1 MSWVR
6 ARWIELTL
14 LGLGAGLLAGTMWH
28 IGLDGLVRDLRV
40 LGWGLALVLLVEG
53 LAVAFNTWGWVLAF
67 PAGERTVTHGRLL
80 AARLAGD
87 GVNYL
92 TPSATVGGELLRV
105 RLLGGG
111 MSLGLRWASVSVAK
125 IGQTV
130 AQVVFVVLGLA
141 LVLPRLVGT
150 APWVAWLAG
159 GAAAA
164 LVSLAFA
171 WLLSRG
177 IWRMFTGAVRGIGLR
192 GWLPAA
198 WTAPGRDLDAAV
210 GRLGG
215 WRLAG
220 SLAWFLGGWTV
231 GAAEIYLILAWLGG
245 PVDWQ
250 TALAVETGSVFID
263 GILFF
268 VPAKVGTQE
277 GGKVVLFAALGLNP
291 ARGLTVGVVRRI
303 RELAYAGLGMA
314 ALGWLTVGRAPT
326 ARPAA
331 LRHGTEHPR

>member
-6 ARWIELTL
+6 RRWFELL
-14 LGLGAGLLAGTMWH
+14 VLGLGAGVLVATVWR
-28 IGLDGLVRDLRV
+28 IGIDDLVRDLRV
-40 LGWGLALVLLVEG
+40 LGWGLAFILLVES
-53 LAVAFNTWGWVLAF
+53 LAVACNTWGWMLGF
-67 PAGERTVTHGRLL
+67 PAGERTVTQGRLL

-92 TPSATVGGELLRV
+92 TPSGTVGGEFLRV
-105 RLLGGG
+105 RLLGSG
-111 MSLGLRWASVSVAK
+111 MPLGLRWASVSVAK

-141 LVLPRLVGT
+141 LVLPRLTRT

-159 GAAAA
+159 GSAAL

-177 IWRMFTGAVRGIGLR
+177 IWRTFASAVGGIGLR
-192 GWLPAA
+192 GWLPVA
-198 WTAPGRDLDAAV
+198 WAAPGRDLDAALR
-210 GRLGG
+210 RLGG

-220 SLAWFLGGWTV
+220 SLACFLGGWTV

-250 TALAVETGSVFID
+250 TALAVETGSVLID

-268 VPAKVGTQE
+268 VPGKVGTQE
-277 GGKVVLFAALGLNP
+277 GGKVVIFAALGLNP
-291 ARGLTVGVVRRI
+291 ARGFTVGVVRRI
-303 RELAYAGLGMA
+303 RELAYASLGMA
-314 ALGWLTVGRAPT
+314 VLGWLTARQAPGVAPT
-326 ARPAA
+326 V
-331 LRHGTEHPR
+331 LRHGTERSR